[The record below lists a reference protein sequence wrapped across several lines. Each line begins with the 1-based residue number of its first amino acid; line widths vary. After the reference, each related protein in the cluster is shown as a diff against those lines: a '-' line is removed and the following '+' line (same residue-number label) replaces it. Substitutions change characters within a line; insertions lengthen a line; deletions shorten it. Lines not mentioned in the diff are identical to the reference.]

1 MKIVVLD
8 GHAVNPG
15 DLSWAGYEKL
25 GELAVYPRSNPEDVI
40 ARAQGADAVFTSKVS
55 LRRESLEQL
64 PTLRY
69 IGVFGTGYDVI
80 DIPAARERKIVVT
93 NIPTYGTHTV
103 AQFACALLM
112 ELCHHVGLHADSV
125 TAGDWTRN
133 PDWTFWRTPQMELAG
148 KTLGIVGFGRI
159 GRQFG
164 SIANALGM
172 KVIAHDSCQA
182 NAPPWD
188 GFGFVSLPELLRES
202 DVVSLHCPLSPDTRG
217 MIDTE
222 TIGLMKSGAFLI
234 NTSRGPLINETDLAA
249 ALNAGRIAGAA
260 VDVLS
265 VEPPSADNPLLSA
278 KNCIV
283 TPHMAWSTSAARGNL
298 FGTALANLQAF
309 LAGRPQNV
317 VS

>member
-15 DLSWAGYEKL
+15 DLSWSGYEKL
-25 GELAVYPRSNPEDVI
+25 GVLAVYPRSNPEDVI

-112 ELCHHVGLHADSV
+112 ELCHHVGLHADAV
-125 TAGDWTRN
+125 NAGDWTRN

-164 SIANALGM
+164 GIANALGM
-172 KVIAHDSCQA
+172 KVIAHDSYQA
-182 NAPPWD
+182 NAP
-188 GFGFVSLPELLRES
+188 
-202 DVVSLHCPLSPDTRG
+202 
-217 MIDTE
+217 
-222 TIGLMKSGAFLI
+222 
-234 NTSRGPLINETDLAA
+234 
-249 ALNAGRIAGAA
+249 ALNHFAYNFIEIHRTLRMSPAMAAGVTDR
-260 VDVLS
+260 LWS
-265 VEPPSADNPLLSA
+265 VERPYSPL
-278 KNCIV
+278 
-283 TPHMAWSTSAARGNL
+283 
-298 FGTALANLQAF
+298 
-309 LAGRPQNV
+309 
-317 VS
+317 VSK